1 MVCFHQVR
9 QKTWPNLLER
19 RKARDRHGENVMKIA
34 NTLFATALLLE
45 VGAAIALPIIPS
57 VPEGQSIRFSFTGWN
72 EATTRY
78 TANCGSVSGSANAPG
93 CDSNTAIG
101 GRARN
106 AQTIN
111 APDSGGLAREDGWG
125 VLRVTSIEADG
136 VPFYSNPIGTG
147 SHITAFFYHLVDGVV
162 IVNPTTTQTYSY
174 GGRADFYITDDNAAA
189 LLTGIPS
196 PRSRDNSTATPT
208 YGGATG
214 ITSGTLLL
222 SLVFGVGGDSQVPLS
237 TLSGAFNNAS
247 IGGGSTSLLDAD
259 VTAGIWKNLF
269 DTNSFRGSDGGV
281 HDLELSVSF
290 RCGGSAIGVRCD
302 PSHTKP
308 NLFSSEIDG
317 SISGRSVSL
326 PEPGTISLIGAALI
340 GAGALRR
347 RGSVPVRKNGFR

>member
-1 MVCFHQVR
+1 M
-9 QKTWPNLLER
+9 KTIN
-19 RKARDRHGENVMKIA
+19 
-34 NTLFATALLLE
+34 ALLTASLLFQ
-45 VGAAIALPIIPS
+45 ASSAMALLIIPS
-57 VPEGQSIRFSFTGWN
+57 VPEGQSVRFSFTGWN

-101 GRARN
+101 SRARN
-106 AQTIN
+106 AQVIN
-111 APDSGGLAREDGWG
+111 AHDSGGLAREDGWG

-174 GGRADFYITDDNAAA
+174 GGRADFYITEDNAAA
-189 LLTGIPS
+189 LLGGIPS
-196 PRSRDNSTATPT
+196 PRSRDNSTPTPT
-208 YGGATG
+208 YGGSRG

-222 SLVFGVGGDSQVPLS
+222 SLTFGVGGDGQLPLS
-237 TLSGAFNNAS
+237 SLSGAFNNAS

-269 DTNSFRGSDGGV
+269 DTNSFRGADGSL
-281 HDLELSVSF
+281 HDLELAVSF
-290 RCGGSAIGVRCD
+290 RCGGGSIGVRCD
-302 PSHTKP
+302 PSHRNL

-317 SISGRSVSL
+317 SISGRSVGL
-326 PEPGTISLIGAALI
+326 PEPSTIFLIAAALI
-340 GAGALRR
+340 GVGTLRR
-347 RGSVPVRKNGFR
+347 RNSLPIRKGGFR

>member
-1 MVCFHQVR
+1 MTAIRPIAIQAAAGSALLNVEIAM
-9 QKTWPNLLER
+9 KTINALL
-19 RKARDRHGENVMKIA
+19 
-34 NTLFATALLLE
+34 TALLLFQ
-45 VGAAIALPIIPS
+45 ASSAMALLIIPS

-101 GRARN
+101 SRARV

-136 VPFYSNPIGTG
+136 VPFYSNPVGAG

-196 PRSRDNSTATPT
+196 PRSRDNSTPTPT
-208 YGGATG
+208 YGGASG

-222 SLVFGVGGDSQVPLS
+222 SLTFGLGGDSQVPLS

-247 IGGGSTSLLDAD
+247 IGGGSTSLLDVD
-259 VTAGIWKNLF
+259 VTAGLWKNVF
-269 DTNSFRGSDGGV
+269 DTNSFTGADGDL
-281 HDLELSVSF
+281 HDLELAVSF
-290 RCGGSAIGVRCD
+290 RCGGGSIGVRCD
-302 PSHTKP
+302 PSHRSF

-317 SISGRSVSL
+317 SISDRSAGV
-326 PEPGTISLIGAALI
+326 PEPGTISLIAAVLI
-340 GAGALRR
+340 GMGILRR
-347 RGSVPVRKNGFR
+347 RHSLPVRKSGLR